1 MFKFYKDIPD
11 YQKGLFWIFVIL
23 ASLGATILFA
33 VVLILL

>member
-1 MFKFYKDIPD
+1 MFKFYKDMPGD
-11 YQKGLFWIFVIL
+11 QKGLFWSFVIL